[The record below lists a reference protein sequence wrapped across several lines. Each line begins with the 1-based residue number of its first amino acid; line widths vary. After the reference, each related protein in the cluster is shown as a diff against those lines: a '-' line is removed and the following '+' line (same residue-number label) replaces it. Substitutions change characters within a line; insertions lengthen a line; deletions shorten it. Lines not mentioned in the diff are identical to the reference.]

1 VRPRGRSPPFRA
13 GARDHQPIGEGF
25 TIFDLQAAGS
35 DRSRRELPRIVAGAL
50 RLVWAAGR
58 RQLATVIAL
67 EAFAAI
73 GLAGLVLLGQS
84 VLAGVLD
91 ADRTDAGWSDLLPQL
106 VALAVLSTALSVGQ
120 ALVGRQHQLLAELT
134 SRHAQAQILDVACAV
149 DLDAFDDPAFHDRI
163 ARANA
168 AVFRA
173 QQVVHGLL
181 GLTQAT
187 AGAVGSL
194 VALAALQPVLLPLAL
209 LAVVPGAMLS
219 GRRADAYYR
228 FAFSLTPRDRERG
241 YLAGVLTERE
251 AAKEVRAMGLAGFLR
266 RRHDRLYDERIDELT
281 AVTRR
286 QLKWALGAGLAT
298 SAVIGGTLA
307 LLLALA
313 LSDHIALS
321 AAAAAAGAMVLLG
334 QRLAYGGF
342 SAETLLESALF
353 VEDYLAFVALASARD
368 DAAGAPAG
376 DIRRPTPIG
385 PVAAEDVSFA
395 YPGAEAPTLKG
406 VSIRIEPGEVVALV
420 GANGSGKT
428 TLAKLLAGLYLP
440 DGGRVLLHGLDTATA
455 DRAALRAQVAV
466 VFQDFIRWQLPAR
479 DNVALGRHERYADD
493 DAVTAAARRAGA
505 HDDLT
510 RLPRGYETQLGPAF
524 VGGVDLSLGQ
534 WQKVALA
541 RLFFRD
547 APFVILDEPTAALD
561 AKAEHDLFARIRE
574 LFAGRSVLLISH
586 RFSTVR
592 AADRIYVLDDGRI
605 VEAGSHAELMARN
618 GAYAELFGLQASAY
632 AG

>member
-1 VRPRGRSPPFRA
+1 MV
-13 GARDHQPIGEGF
+13 
-25 TIFDLQAAGS
+25 L
-35 DRSRRELPRIVAGAL
+35 
-50 RLVWAAGR
+50 
-58 RQLATVIAL
+58 AL
-67 EAFAAI
+67 ETLGAV
-73 GLAGLVLLGQS
+73 GLAGLVLLGRA
-84 VLAGVLD
+84 VLSGVLD
-91 ADRTDAGWSDLLPQL
+91 ADRTNAGWGRLAPQL
-106 VALAVLSTALSVGQ
+106 IALAALSTVLSIGQ

-134 SRHAQAQILDVACAV
+134 SRHAQGQILDVACAV

-194 VALAALQPVLLPLAL
+194 VALAALQPLLLPLAL
-209 LAVVPGAMLS
+209 LAVVPGAILS

-241 YLAGVLTERE
+241 YLAQVLTERD
-251 AAKEVRAMGLAGFLR
+251 AAKEVRAMGLAAFLR
-266 RRHDRLYDERIDELT
+266 RRHDALYAQRIEELE

-298 SAVIGGTLA
+298 SAVIGGALA

-313 LSDHIALS
+313 LSDHITLP

-353 VEDYLAFVALASARD
+353 VEDYLAFVALASDRGGGD
-368 DAAGAPAG
+368 DPSGADSAPE
-376 DIRRPTPIG
+376 RPMPVG
-385 PVAAEDVSFA
+385 PVAAEDVWFA
-395 YPGAEAPTLKG
+395 YPGADQPTLKG
-406 VSIRIEPGEVVALV
+406 VSLRIEPGEVVALV

-440 DGGRVLLHGLDTATA
+440 DEGRVLLHGLDTATA

-479 DNVALGRHERYADD
+479 DNVALGRHERYRDD
-493 DAVTAAARRAGA
+493 DAVTAAASRAGA
-505 HDDLT
+505 HADIEK
-510 RLPRGYETQLGPAF
+510 LPRGYETQLGPAF

-592 AADRIYVLDDGRI
+592 AADRIYVLADGRI
-605 VEAGSHAELMARN
+605 VEAGSHAELMARR